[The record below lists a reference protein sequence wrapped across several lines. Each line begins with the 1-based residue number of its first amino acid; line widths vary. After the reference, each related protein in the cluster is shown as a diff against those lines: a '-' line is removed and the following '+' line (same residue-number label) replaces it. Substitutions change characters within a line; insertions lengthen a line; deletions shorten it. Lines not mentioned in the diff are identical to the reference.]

1 MEKIGIY
8 MKKVKFNESQIQYII
23 KESMEPDY
31 IGTIDDIDG
40 EIPQE
45 DDWRSDEPSQGYVQ
59 STFETIE
66 QQCNACGAIFKNMG
80 DNEFGVIIKDMG
92 SANELVESLRS
103 MEERGIIY
111 NTGGDLSMGRVKYRI
126 IKEINENKQV
136 NEAYDMN
143 QGTGAYELYEYFRV
157 LASQGNEEAKAKME
171 DLIQNHHY
179 EICEQLAWIFRDVY
193 KENGYSDP
201 MINSQCTTYI
211 QRIEGSEGNEMSEEL
226 QLLGKRYLRML
237 NDPNLSFID
246 LEELGLCVY
255 EEMKKYA
262 EKYRKKLDQNNKK
275 RREARLKQSEIQKV
289 NINEDQLKRII
300 SESVKRVLK
309 EGLFDMFRREPS
321 AE

>member
-1 MEKIGIY
+1 
-8 MKKVKFNESQIQYII
+8 
-23 KESMEPDY
+23 
-31 IGTIDDIDG
+31 
-40 EIPQE
+40 
-45 DDWRSDEPSQGYVQ
+45 
-59 STFETIE
+59 
-66 QQCNACGAIFKNMG
+66 
-80 DNEFGVIIKDMG
+80 
-92 SANELVESLRS
+92 
-103 MEERGIIY
+103 
-111 NTGGDLSMGRVKYRI
+111 MGRVKYRI

-237 NDPNLSFID
+237 NDPNLSFVD

-275 RREARLKQSEIQKV
+275 RREARLKQSENQKV
-289 NINEDQLKRII
+289 SINEEQLKRIV

-309 EGLFDMFRREPS
+309 EGLLDMFRRKPS